1 MKTECAKI
9 RNIICSASMMILLC
23 VCGGCAAKQEPVA
36 DTQQSVEMQSKPL
49 SVLSSESDSMENPE
63 LNPEPDE
70 EQETGQ
76 EELPEERQD
85 SPPALELVAL
95 DADALLTQELLSGNY
110 SWNYGIGEGM
120 MTSGEACGPSPLDEA
135 FYKNQTRN
143 ILRYTDQQKQM
154 GIKYEAVFSVMPDS
168 LVVEEWSID
177 CLGTQAE
184 TEAERTT
191 YDVPP
196 FTFEFERDRIYQVTA
211 FWNEADWQER
221 GFYGNASYA
230 FLVMDVRF

>member
-1 MKTECAKI
+1 MKIEFAKI
-9 RNIICSASMMILLC
+9 RNIICSASMIILLC
-23 VCGGCAAKQEPVA
+23 VCGGCAATKEPVA

-49 SVLSSESDSMENPE
+49 SVLSSESASVENPE
-63 LNPEPDE
+63 LNPEPE
-70 EQETGQ
+70 GEQEIGQ
-76 EELPEERQD
+76 EGLPEERQD

-95 DADALLTQELLSGNY
+95 DVDAQLTQELLSGNY
-110 SWNYGIGEGM
+110 SWNYEIGDGM

-143 ILRYTDQQKQM
+143 ILRYIEQQKQM

-184 TEAERTT
+184 AERTT
-191 YDVPP
+191 YDEPP
-196 FTFEFERDRIYQVTA
+196 FMFEFDQDRIYQVTA
-211 FWNEADWQER
+211 FWNEAGRQER

-230 FLVMDVRF
+230 FLVAEDWYNA